1 MSGLQPQLSQLSQ
14 MTVATATPALKNE
27 DSRNQELSAVGKQ
40 FMGLKSVDEGTT
52 QFVDKIN
59 LKAQVESTRDFKWNQ
74 CRPVQFGNPNAQKL
88 KTVK

>member
-1 MSGLQPQLSQLSQ
+1 MSGLQPQLSQRQ
-14 MTVATATPALKNE
+14 MTVATATLALKNE

-59 LKAQVESTRDFKWNQ
+59 LKAQVESTRDFNWNQ
-74 CRPVQFGNPNAQKL
+74 RRPVQFGNPNAQKL